1 MEIEKDEEFSIC
13 SELETTDTKSINDVI
28 DSSNKPIPINNF
40 IQEINSLKYKIYQEQ
55 FISLFTKYNLEINL
69 LPRLIS
75 NYAKSKKYTT
85 EINYDDYIFYSEQLI
100 TNIYNIK
107 YFLKENKIDELIN
120 EIKIINEKILNDNLL
135 FIIHREKLIYYIKNN
150 LVKESLIYAQKN
162 LVCLTENNKMLYK
175 KLENIMSLLAYEN
188 IKECNDKNLVNE
200 CINNNGKIEDEII
213 CLILNFLI
221 DYS

>member
-1 MEIEKDEEFSIC
+1 M
-13 SELETTDTKSINDVI
+13 
-28 DSSNKPIPINNF
+28 
-40 IQEINSLKYKIYQEQ
+40 
-55 FISLFTKYNLEINL
+55 
-69 LPRLIS
+69 
-75 NYAKSKKYTT
+75 
-85 EINYDDYIFYSEQLI
+85 NYDDYIFYSEQLI

>member
-13 SELETTDTKSINDVI
+13 SGLETTDTKSINDVI

-85 EINYDDYIFYSEQLI
+85 EMNYDDYIFYSEQLI

-107 YFLKENKIDELIN
+107 YFLKENKIDEWIN